1 MLMRLA
7 TTLVIAAG
15 SATAQDMSVDAG
27 RDLFLYFC
35 AECHGKDAASQGP
48 MAEMMA
54 LTPPDLTQLA
64 EGNDGVFPVQT
75 VAKQIDG
82 RMPIASHGDMPVF
95 GPSLDEDQF
104 VAIALPS
111 GQPLMVSRHLGDL
124 MLFLQ
129 SVQSQ
134 SRKAE

>member
-1 MLMRLA
+1 MLVRVA
-7 TTLVIAAG
+7 VTVAIAAG
-15 SATAQDMSVDAG
+15 PVWAQDTGVAQG

-64 EGNDGVFPVQT
+64 ACNNGEFPT
-75 VAKQIDG
+75 EDVAKQIDG
-82 RMPIASHGDMPVF
+82 RRPVAAHGDMPVF

-104 VAIALPS
+104 VAFDLKA
-111 GQPLMVSRHLGDL
+111 SRRERGAFAVLY
-124 MLFLQ
+124 M
-129 SVQSQ
+129 
-134 SRKAE
+134 